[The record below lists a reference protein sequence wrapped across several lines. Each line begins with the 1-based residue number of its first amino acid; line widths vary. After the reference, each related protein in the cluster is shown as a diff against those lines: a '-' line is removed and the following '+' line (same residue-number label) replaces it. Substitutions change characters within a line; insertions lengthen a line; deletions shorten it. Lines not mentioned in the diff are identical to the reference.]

1 MMETGE
7 ALVIVWAVL
16 LALAVTMYVLLD
28 GFDLGIGILFP
39 FAKSDEHRDIMMQ
52 SVAPIW
58 DGNETWLILGG
69 GGLFVVF
76 PLAYALLMPALY
88 LLILFMLIMLVFR
101 GVAFEFRFKA
111 RTSRFLWDWSF
122 ALGSSLAT
130 FAQGMVLGAFIQG
143 FDVDL
148 QQRSFVGGPFDW
160 FSPFSLFTG
169 VSLMAGYAA
178 LGAGWLIMKT
188 EGDLQQ
194 WARKLMLPL
203 AGAMLV
209 LIGAVSLWTPLLSE
223 EIFRRWFSWENL
235 AWLWPVPL
243 AVVICAGGLAWA
255 VRTGRELLP
264 FLFTMGLF
272 LLSFIGLG
280 VSLWP
285 YIVPLDVTIW
295 DAAAPPASLI
305 FFLVGAAVLL
315 PVVLGYTAYTYWVF
329 RGKVRPAEGY

>member
-1 MMETGE
+1 MEMHE
-7 ALVIVWAVL
+7 ALVMVWAML
-16 LALAVTMYVLLD
+16 LAFAVVMYVLLD

-39 FAKSDEHRDIMMQ
+39 FAKSHQHRDIMMQ

-76 PLAYALLMPALY
+76 PLAYALLMPAIY

-111 RTSRFLWDWSF
+111 RTSRWIWDWSF
-122 ALGSSLAT
+122 ALGSALAT

-148 QQRSFVGGPFDW
+148 ERRAFVGGPFDW
-160 FSPFSLFTG
+160 VSPFSIFTG
-169 VSLMAGYAA
+169 FSLMAGYAA
-178 LGAGWLIMKT
+178 LGAAWLIMKT
-188 EGDLQQ
+188 EGDLQA
-194 WARKLMLPL
+194 WARRLMLPL
-203 AGAMLV
+203 TGAMLV
-209 LIGAVSLWTPLLSE
+209 LIGAVSLWTPLLSD

-235 AWLWPVPL
+235 VWLWPVPFAVL
-243 AVVICAGGLAWA
+243 ACGAGLFWA
-255 VRTGRELLP
+255 VRKGREHTP
-264 FLFTMGLF
+264 FLLTMALF
-272 LLSFIGLG
+272 ILSFIGLG
-280 VSLWP
+280 VSVWP
-285 YIVPLDVTIW
+285 YVVPLDVTIW
-295 DAAAPPASLI
+295 DAAAPASSLI